1 MKAYVTREYGAVAVA
16 GKRPNVVECS
26 LSAHVGHIGLIASG
40 RAVLTEK
47 RQEER

>member
-1 MKAYVTREYGAVAVA
+1 MKAYVTREYGGGAVAS
-16 GKRPNVVECS
+16 KRPNVVERS

-40 RAVLTEK
+40 SVVLTEK